1 MLVKKPTPAEEPKTE
16 NPKSKEKPKPKEDEG
31 LAEMRVSKGMGCP
44 DRLLSPTIGD
54 VLKEATK
61 GKAKV
66 FGLSFKD
73 RSAVLPVGKQA
84 DGAYWLDSAD
94 GMIVTSTYYRDS
106 VHPWVAEFNKDRIA
120 DRWFKQEWTKLRP
133 DLDYAQYSGPDDAP
147 GEGKGVKQ
155 GVTFPHPMN
164 AGSKTIGKGYYDAV
178 FNSPFGNDLLL
189 ELTKTAIRNEQ
200 LGNREVPDLLVVGFS
215 SNDAIGHAWGPD
227 SQEVLDVTLRLGSPD
242 GRFVDVSRQ
251 ASR

>member
-1 MLVKKPTPAEEPKTE
+1 
-16 NPKSKEKPKPKEDEG
+16 
-31 LAEMRVSKGMGCP
+31 MRVSKGMGCP

-106 VHPWVAEFNKDRIA
+106 VHPGSPSSIRIG
-120 DRWFKQEWTKLRP
+120 LP
-133 DLDYAQYSGPDDAP
+133 I
-147 GEGKGVKQ
+147 
-155 GVTFPHPMN
+155 
-164 AGSKTIGKGYYDAV
+164 AGSNRNGRNCDPISITPSTAV
-178 FNSPFGNDLLL
+178 PMMLRVKERVS
-189 ELTKTAIRNEQ
+189 
-200 LGNREVPDLLVVGFS
+200 NRV
-215 SNDAIGHAWGPD
+215 
-227 SQEVLDVTLRLGSPD
+227 
-242 GRFVDVSRQ
+242 
-251 ASR
+251 